1 MFTVALGGDSSSD
14 NVAIIALQ
22 VCTFEGVD
30 LSDAIKLTQCDF
42 YEQFF
47 KRFVYNSATETN

>member
-1 MFTVALGGDSSSD
+1 MALGGDSSSD

-30 LSDAIKLTQCDF
+30 LSDVIILTQCDF
-42 YEQFF
+42 YEEIF
-47 KRFVYNSATETN
+47 KRSVFNSTTETY